1 VRRKLRIAILVAGL
15 VVASITV
22 PAAMAA
28 TTTGVQPAAG
38 PTIAQLKARIA
49 EGCTKVSKGNFK
61 TDDDA
66 SRATVSI
73 CKAGS
78 AFVWTAD
85 MDVDC
90 DGVRTSKCN
99 EKTDCCFQNQTSFE
113 TSKGRPFQAD
123 LTHYFVIPLPSS
135 RFSYTKAG
143 IRPGTTAAI
152 IFKNRMVYAVF
163 ADEGPSNIIGEASYA
178 TNRDLGV
185 NPDPSN
191 GGTDGPVTYIVFPN
205 AKPSPVESNS
215 AITSKGSSAA
225 TAWVNS

>member
-1 VRRKLRIAILVAGL
+1 MRRKLRIAILVAGL
-15 VVASITV
+15 VVASIAV
-22 PAAMAA
+22 PTAMAA
-28 TTTGVQPAAG
+28 TTTAQPAAG
-38 PTIAQLKARIA
+38 PSIAQLKARIA
-49 EGCTKVSKGNFK
+49 KGCTKVSKSNYK

-78 AFVWTAD
+78 AYVWTAD

-99 EKTDCCFQNQTSFE
+99 EHTDCCFQNQTSFE
-113 TSKGRPFQAD
+113 TSKGKPFQAD
-123 LTHYFVIPLPSS
+123 STHYFVISLPSS

-152 IFKNRMVYAVF
+152 IFGNKMVYAVF

-178 TNRDLGV
+178 TNVALGV
-185 NPDPSN
+185 YPNPKS

-205 AKPSPVESNS
+205 AVPSPVESNI

-225 TAWVNS
+225 NAWVKS

>member
-1 VRRKLRIAILVAGL
+1 MRRKLRIAILVAGL

-49 EGCTKVSKGNFK
+49 KGCTKVSKGNFK

-90 DGVRTSKCN
+90 D
-99 EKTDCCFQNQTSFE
+99 
-113 TSKGRPFQAD
+113 
-123 LTHYFVIPLPSS
+123 SS